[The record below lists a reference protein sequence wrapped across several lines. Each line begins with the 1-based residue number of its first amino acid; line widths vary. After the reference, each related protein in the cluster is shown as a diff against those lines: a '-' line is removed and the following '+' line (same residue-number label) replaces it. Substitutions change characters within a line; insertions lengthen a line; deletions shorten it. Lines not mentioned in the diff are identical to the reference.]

1 MQEVANLEAD
11 SRAMDRRIIVDG
23 SVIAHIGPHCK
34 RYRFRLNNLQK
45 LSYYWECDFVIF
57 FFFQIGRMG
66 RTVCVKKLFFEE
78 YKRSV

>member
-1 MQEVANLEAD
+1 MSLIEDDDDANIFSFREENRKTYLDVQEVANLEAD

-45 LSYYWECDFVIF
+45 LSYYWECTI
-57 FFFQIGRMG
+57 
-66 RTVCVKKLFFEE
+66 L
-78 YKRSV
+78 